1 MGNVVVVNFKIVV
14 FRHDLNLPS
23 VFVSHSKHDV
33 DRVNYFAKIFARIG
47 LQTHLMELE
56 DIDNLYAG
64 VRIAN
69 IIRSNSAVYEDT
81 RAVLV
86 LLGKSLEKPPDPQ
99 YTHNWVNYE
108 VGVSAG
114 CNKPVWVFE
123 QFNEF
128 INFPIPYVTN
138 YCLYTLEDKG
148 HAQIIG
154 DYLKKLYVL
163 NQILPSPHRIKCGV
177 CNAEYNYWSNQA
189 NIHCPVCRQEII
201 IPL

>member
-1 MGNVVVVNFKIVV
+1 
-14 FRHDLNLPS
+14 
-23 VFVSHSKHDV
+23 
-33 DRVNYFAKIFARIG
+33 
-47 LQTHLMELE
+47 MELE
-56 DIDNLYAG
+56 DVDNLYAG

-69 IIRSNSAVYEDT
+69 IIRSNSAMYEDT
-81 RAVLV
+81 RAVVV
-86 LLGKSLEKPPDPQ
+86 LLGRSLENPPSPQ

-148 HAQIIG
+148 HAQFIG
-154 DYLKKLYVL
+154 DRFKALYALRQNV
-163 NQILPSPHRIKCGV
+163 NAPYRIQCAI
-177 CNAEYNYWSNQA
+177 CHAEFNYWSTQA
-189 NIHCPVCRQEII
+189 NIHCPVCRN
-201 IPL
+201 PLSIAL